1 MWSRF
6 AMLMNDAT
14 EIPGGAVKLSSFPRS
29 EVSHRTVFIYSG
41 AKRAPRGSG
50 PFQATFFSLPTEF
63 EVTAYGGDFGVTT
76 AIKLEAGPMWSTEIP
91 ESMLNSPPFSLLRV
105 HKWMVLL
112 ARTTLSEF
120 GSVVQDDSS

>member
-1 MWSRF
+1 M
-6 AMLMNDAT
+6 
-14 EIPGGAVKLSSFPRS
+14 
-29 EVSHRTVFIYSG
+29 
-41 AKRAPRGSG
+41 
-50 PFQATFFSLPTEF
+50 SLPTEF

-91 ESMLNSPPFSLLRV
+91 GSMLNSPPSSLLRV

-112 ARTTLSEF
+112 ARTTLSEC